1 MDFEAQ
7 KRHDVAVIEQAL
19 TLYLPE
25 STEAQRT
32 VVEAM
37 RYSLL
42 APGKRLRPILCLEF
56 CKLCGGTEQQA
67 LPFAAAIEMIHT
79 YSLIH
84 DDLPCMDN
92 DDLRRGRLTCHKVY
106 GEAAAILAGDG
117 LLTAAF
123 ETVLER
129 SMCAPVVTLQ
139 CLQVLAK
146 AAGARGMVGGQMI
159 DMESQWRAAT
169 ESDLKNLQ
177 GLKTGALIDAA
188 VQMGCLAG
196 GASTGQRK
204 AAADFA
210 RHLGLAFQIQ
220 DDILDVTGDV
230 KSLGKRTGLDE
241 ENRKTTFVSMFGLAK
256 ASAEADRLL
265 RAAKES
271 LSVFAKPEFLITL
284 CDQMSRR
291 QR

>member
-1 MDFEAQ
+1 MDFDTQ

-19 TLYLPE
+19 ALYLPE

-56 CKLCGGTEQQA
+56 CKLCGGSEQLA

-117 LLTAAF
+117 LQTAAF

-129 SMCAPVVTLQ
+129 SMCSPVVTLQ

-188 VQMGCLAG
+188 VQMGCLVG
-196 GASTGQRK
+196 GASAAQRK
-204 AAADFA
+204 AASDFS
-210 RHLGLAFQIQ
+210 RNLGLAFQIQ

-230 KSLGKRTGLDE
+230 KALGKRTGLDE

-265 RAAKES
+265 AAAKES
-271 LSVFAKPEFLITL
+271 LSAFSKPEFLITL